1 MKGVKRLF
9 ITDKQETGIVERRG
23 KRSKRKVDERKKA
36 VEKREKTEKLEEVG
50 LEGDAPLPS

>member
-1 MKGVKRLF
+1 MKRLF